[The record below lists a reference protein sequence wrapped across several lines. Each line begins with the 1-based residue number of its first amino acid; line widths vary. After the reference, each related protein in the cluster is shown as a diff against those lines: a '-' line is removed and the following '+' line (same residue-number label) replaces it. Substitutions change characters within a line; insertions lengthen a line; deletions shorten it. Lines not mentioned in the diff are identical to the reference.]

1 MDTKTIKL
9 PDADYYML
17 IGILGELK
25 NKGELKI
32 IDESIRLK
40 IADIIYTLWKSGS

>member
-25 NKGELKI
+25 NKGELKV
-32 IDESIRLK
+32 IDENLK
-40 IADIIYTLWKSGS
+40 LIIADLINTLWKSGS